1 VSRHRDGP
9 PLSLRYRL
17 LVTDVDGTLVPESK
31 IVPPAVAEAIGRAQA
46 HGIKVCL
53 ATGRPW
59 QAAQPFVDVTRADPP
74 VIIYNGGLVY
84 DFRAGRVLS
93 RTTLDLA
100 LARAVLPV
108 LERFPQ
114 TSPLMCLGNRVYA
127 ERITPQTELYA
138 HRDRP
143 LQIEQTP
150 SFEALLDA
158 SDGEGPLKMLIVGD
172 HDVLTLMDQ
181 AIGELPMPV
190 NRVFSQKDYLE
201 ILPLG
206 VNKGRALAVLAAA
219 LKMPLAETVAVG
231 DAHNDL
237 AMIQAA
243 GLGVAV
249 ETSPPDIVAAAAWT
263 CPPPERDGL
272 RVVIDRLLE
281 TFA

>member
-1 VSRHRDGP
+1 VSRSCDGP
-9 PLSLRYRL
+9 YLSARYRL
-17 LVTDVDGTLVPESK
+17 LVTDVDGTLVPENK
-31 IVPPAVAEAIGRAQA
+31 IVPPGVVGAVRRAQA

-59 QAAQPFVDVTRADPP
+59 QAAQPFVDVTGADPP
-74 VIIYNGGLVY
+74 AIIYNGGLVY
-84 DFRAGRVLS
+84 DFRADRVLS
-93 RTTLDLA
+93 RTALPPS

-108 LERFPQ
+108 LRRFPQ
-114 TSPLMCLGNRVYA
+114 TSPLLFLHGQVYA

-143 LQIEQTP
+143 LRIQETP
-150 SFEALLDA
+150 SFQALLDG
-158 SDGEGPLKMLIVGD
+158 SPDEGPLKMLVVGD
-172 HDVLTLMDQ
+172 HADLVRMDE
-181 AIGELPMPV
+181 ALGALPMPV

-206 VNKGRALAVLAAA
+206 VNKGHALAVLAEA
-219 LKMPLAETVAVG
+219 LGIPIAETVAVG

-263 CPPPERDGL
+263 CPPPEREGL
-272 RVVIDRLLE
+272 RVVIDRLLDG
-281 TFA
+281 AG